1 MPDLAHYGRP
11 GDVAALLAIYWDL
24 GCSGNNAMRFQ
35 WFDCFVRS
43 SHLSVG
49 GMRYYK
55 ADSLPAP
62 VGFQVRVCF

>member
-1 MPDLAHYGRP
+1 MSDLAHYGRP
-11 GDVAALLAIYWDL
+11 GDVVGLLAIYWDL

-49 GMRYYK
+49 E